1 MAKPSSKN
9 RYNSDTLV
17 HVPPVNVVNQINLKD
32 VVSPG
37 DESKYLFYIKQPNV
51 TSTNVFGVGGLTGMR
66 FVFFFPTVKSA
77 SRSRLN
83 EHGLTSF

>member
-9 RYNSDTLV
+9 RYNSDILV

-51 TSTNVFGVGGLTGMR
+51 MPTNVFGGWEFNGYAFL
-66 FVFFFPTVKSA
+66 FFFPTVKSA